1 MDELYQRA
9 TDCAEQIKS
18 IQHRQARR
26 DLLRMLKA
34 VDSALNQLDSESVE
48 CRRLNK
54 STSRYDTLKK
64 QAEDLVLNL
73 EKHLTLARLMYT

>member
-9 TDCAEQIKS
+9 TDCAEQIKG
-18 IQHRQARR
+18 INHRMARK
-26 DLLRMLKA
+26 DLLKMLKS
-34 VDSALNQLDSESVE
+34 VDSALNQLDRESVE

-54 STSRYDTLKK
+54 ITTHYETLKK

-73 EKHLTLARLMYT
+73 EKHLTLARLMYV

>member
-9 TDCAEQIKS
+9 TDCAEQIKG
-18 IQHRQARR
+18 INHRMARR

-34 VDSALNQLDSESVE
+34 VDSALNKLDSESVE

-54 STSRYDTLKK
+54 TTTHYETLKK
-64 QAEDLVLNL
+64 QAEELVLNL
-73 EKHLTLARLMYT
+73 EKHLTLARLMYV

>member
-9 TDCAEQIKS
+9 TDCAEQIKD
-18 IQHRQARR
+18 ITNRMARR

-34 VDSALNQLDSESVE
+34 VDSALNHLDSESVE

-54 STSRYDTLKK
+54 STSRYETLKK
-64 QAEDLVLNL
+64 QAEEQVLNL

>member
-18 IQHRQARR
+18 INNRMARR
-26 DLLRMLKA
+26 DLLKMLGA

-54 STSRYDTLKK
+54 STSRYETLKT
-64 QAEDLVLNL
+64 QADELVLNL

>member
-9 TDCAEQIKS
+9 TDCAEQIKD
-18 IQHRQARR
+18 INDRQARR

-34 VDSALNQLDSESVE
+34 VDSLLNQLDSESVE

-54 STSRYDTLKK
+54 STSRYETLKK
-64 QAEDLVLNL
+64 QAEEQVLNL
-73 EKHLTLARLMYT
+73 EKHLTLARLIYT

>member
-1 MDELYQRA
+1 MDQLYQRA
-9 TDCAEQIKS
+9 TDCAEQIKD
-18 IQHRQARR
+18 INNRMARR

-34 VDSALNQLDSESVE
+34 VDSALNHLDSESVE

-54 STSRYDTLKK
+54 STSRYETLKA
-64 QAEDLVLNL
+64 QAEELVLNL